1 MAAVAGAFVVAVL
14 LIAAAVVGLI
24 NISNPF
30 GATTVDRTPPALLK
44 QLKNVSDYHA
54 AEGTFMVRVDIEN
67 DVGIL
72 PSFIA
77 GEHTLF
83 NAIGTVDASVD
94 FSSLPTDAVKI
105 NGQSVT
111 ITLPAAR
118 VRQGDRRSGAQPRGR
133 PRPRDRGSHRRL
145 LR

>member
-1 MAAVAGAFVVAVL
+1 
-14 LIAAAVVGLI
+14 
-24 NISNPF
+24 
-30 GATTVDRTPPALLK
+30 
-44 QLKNVSDYHA
+44 
-54 AEGTFMVRVDIEN
+54 MVRVDIEN

-105 NGQSVT
+105 NGQSVDDHAS
-111 ITLPAAR
+111 PAR
-118 VRQGDRRSGAQPRGR
+118 VRQGDRRSGPQPRGL
-133 PRPRDRGSHRRL
+133 PRPRDRGPRR
-145 LR
+145 